1 MVRSMTKTKSKVVPT
16 KINFT
21 FSNVGN
27 RNEVRQR
34 VVQKFFEEMPGLG
47 KGGFQSKYLYYV
59 ETLEDGNRIY
69 LERPANLHNGFDF
82 LINVENINFS
92 ETSRIKH
99 NPSHNNIFNDLLAKQ
114 VESPEKYAELY
125 KLIEDVYN
133 CKEIKETDLRFN
145 TGYPVDLILKVAK
158 WFFIE
163 QDIRY
168 WNYSGRAMFMSG
180 IPKP

>member
-1 MVRSMTKTKSKVVPT
+1 MAKTKSKVIPT
-16 KINFT
+16 KIMFT
-21 FSNVGN
+21 FSNAGS

-34 VVQKFFEEMPGLG
+34 VVQKFFEETPGQG
-47 KGGFQSKYLYYV
+47 KGGLQSKYLYYV
-59 ETLEDGNRIY
+59 ETLNNGNRIY

-92 ETSRIKH
+92 TTNRIKH
-99 NPSHNNIFNDLLAKQ
+99 NPSHDDIFNDLQ
-114 VESPEKYAELY
+114 VKKAESPEKYAKLY

-133 CKEIKETDLRFN
+133 CKEIQEIDLSFN
-145 TGYPVDLILKVAK
+145 TRYPVDLLLKVIK

-168 WNYSGRAMFMSG
+168 WNYSGRALFMSRV
-180 IPKP
+180 PKP

>member
-1 MVRSMTKTKSKVVPT
+1 MVVAN
-16 KINFT
+16 KIEKF
-21 FSNVGN
+21 FSNSGT
-27 RNEVRQR
+27 RNEVRER
-34 VVQKFFEEMPGLG
+34 IIAEFIKEMPGTG
-47 KGGFQSKYLYYV
+47 NGDNQSKYLYYV
-59 ETLEDGNRIY
+59 ETLNDGNRIY

-92 ETSRIKH
+92 TTNRIKY
-99 NPSHNNIFNDLLAKQ
+99 NPSHDNIFSDLQ
-114 VESPEKYAELY
+114 VKKAESPEKYAKLY

-133 CKEIKETDLRFN
+133 CEEIPEIDLSFN

-180 IPKP
+180 VPKP

>member
-1 MVRSMTKTKSKVVPT
+1 MVRSMAKTKSKAVPT
-16 KINFT
+16 EINFT
-21 FSNVGN
+21 FSNAGN

-92 ETSRIKH
+92 TTSRIKH
-99 NPSHNNIFNDLLAKQ
+99 NPSHDNIFNDLLAKQ
-114 VESPEKYAELY
+114 VESSEKYAELY

>member
-1 MVRSMTKTKSKVVPT
+1 MVNAN
-16 KINFT
+16 KIEKF
-21 FSNVGN
+21 FSNSGT
-27 RNEVRQR
+27 RNEVRER
-34 VVQKFFEEMPGLG
+34 VITEFLKEVPGTG
-47 KGGFQSKYLYYV
+47 NGENQSKYLYFV
-59 ETLEDGNRIY
+59 ETLKDGNRIY

-92 ETSRIKH
+92 TTNRIKH
-99 NPSHNNIFNDLLAKQ
+99 NPSHDNIFNDLKIKKA
-114 VESPEKYAELY
+114 ESSEKYKKLY

-133 CKEIKETDLRFN
+133 CIEINYSDLQFN
-145 TGYPVDLILKVAK
+145 SGYPVDLILKVAK

-180 IPKP
+180 VPKP

>member
-1 MVRSMTKTKSKVVPT
+1 MVNAN
-16 KINFT
+16 KIEKF
-21 FSNVGN
+21 FSNSGT
-27 RNEVRQR
+27 RNEVRER
-34 VVQKFFEEMPGLG
+34 VIAEFLKEAPG
-47 KGGFQSKYLYYV
+47 KGNGENQSKYLYFV
-59 ETLEDGNRIY
+59 ETLKDGNRIY

-92 ETSRIKH
+92 TTNRIKY
-99 NPSHNNIFNDLLAKQ
+99 NPSHDNIFNDLKAKKA
-114 VESPEKYAELY
+114 ESPEKYKKLY

-133 CKEIKETDLRFN
+133 CKEIGDTNLKFSS
-145 TGYPVDLILKVAK
+145 GYSVDLILKVTK

-180 IPKP
+180 VPKP

>member
-1 MVRSMTKTKSKVVPT
+1 MVNAN
-16 KINFT
+16 KIEKF
-21 FSNVGN
+21 FSNSGT
-27 RNEVRQR
+27 RNEVRER
-34 VVQKFFEEMPGLG
+34 VIAEFLKEAPGTG
-47 KGGFQSKYLYYV
+47 NGENQSKYLYFV
-59 ETLEDGNRIY
+59 ETLKDGNRIY

-92 ETSRIKH
+92 TTNRVKY
-99 NPSHNNIFNDLLAKQ
+99 NPSHDNIFNDLKAKKA
-114 VESPEKYAELY
+114 ESPENYKKLY

-133 CKEIKETDLRFN
+133 CKEIQDTNLKFKD
-145 TGYPVDLILKVAK
+145 GYSVDLILKVAK

-180 IPKP
+180 VPKP

>member
-1 MVRSMTKTKSKVVPT
+1 MVNAN
-16 KINFT
+16 KIVKFFPNSGT
-21 FSNVGN
+21 
-27 RNEVRQR
+27 RNEVRGR
-34 VVQKFFEEMPGLG
+34 VITEFLKELPGTG
-47 KGGFQSKYLYYV
+47 NGEKQSKYLYFV
-59 ETLEDGNRIY
+59 ETLKDGNRIY

-92 ETSRIKH
+92 TTNRIKY
-99 NPSHNNIFNDLLAKQ
+99 NPSHDNIFNDLKAKKI
-114 VESPEKYAELY
+114 ESQEKYKKLY

-133 CKEIKETDLRFN
+133 CKEIEDTNLQFN
-145 TGYPVDLILKVAK
+145 SGYPVDLILKVAK

-180 IPKP
+180 VPKP

>member
-1 MVRSMTKTKSKVVPT
+1 MVNANKIVKSFPNSGT
-16 KINFT
+16 
-21 FSNVGN
+21 
-27 RNEVRQR
+27 RNEVRGR
-34 VVQKFFEEMPGLG
+34 VIAEFLKELPGTG
-47 KGGFQSKYLYYV
+47 NGEKQSKYLYFV
-59 ETLEDGNRIY
+59 ETLKDGKRIY

-92 ETSRIKH
+92 TTNRIKY
-99 NPSHNNIFNDLLAKQ
+99 NPSHDNIFNDLKAKKT
-114 VESPEKYAELY
+114 ESQEKYKKLY

-133 CKEIKETDLRFN
+133 CKEIEDTNLQFN
-145 TGYPVDLILKVAK
+145 SGYPVDLILKVAK

-180 IPKP
+180 VPKP

>member
-1 MVRSMTKTKSKVVPT
+1 MVRNMGKTKSKVVPT
-16 KINFT
+16 KIDFT
-21 FSNVGN
+21 FSNMGT
-27 RNEVRQR
+27 RNEVRQK
-34 VVQKFFEEMPGLG
+34 VVQKFFEEIPGKG

-59 ETLEDGNRIY
+59 ETLENGNRIY

-92 ETSRIKH
+92 MTNRIKH
-99 NPSHNNIFNDLLAKQ
+99 NPSHNNIFNDLQAKKT
-114 VESPEKYAELY
+114 ESPEKYAELY

-180 IPKP
+180 VPKP

>member
-1 MVRSMTKTKSKVVPT
+1 MVNAN
-16 KINFT
+16 KIEKF
-21 FSNVGN
+21 FSNYGT
-27 RNEVRQR
+27 RNEVRER
-34 VVQKFFEEMPGLG
+34 VIAEFLKEAPGTG
-47 KGGFQSKYLYYV
+47 NGENQSKYLYFV
-59 ETLEDGNRIY
+59 ETLKDGNRIY

-92 ETSRIKH
+92 TTNRLKY
-99 NPSHNNIFNDLLAKQ
+99 NPSHDNIFNDLKAKKE
-114 VESPEKYAELY
+114 ESPEKYKKLY

-133 CKEIKETDLRFN
+133 CKEIEDTNLKFDS
-145 TGYPVDLILKVAK
+145 GYSVDLILKVAK

-180 IPKP
+180 VPTP

>member
-1 MVRSMTKTKSKVVPT
+1 MVNAN
-16 KINFT
+16 KIEKF
-21 FSNVGN
+21 FSNSGT
-27 RNEVRQR
+27 RNEVRER
-34 VVQKFFEEMPGLG
+34 VIAEILKEAPGTG
-47 KGGFQSKYLYYV
+47 NGENQSKYLYFV
-59 ETLEDGNRIY
+59 ETLKDGNRIY

-92 ETSRIKH
+92 TTNRVKY
-99 NPSHNNIFNDLLAKQ
+99 NPSHDNIFNDLKAKK
-114 VESPEKYAELY
+114 EEYPEKYKKLY

-133 CKEIKETDLRFN
+133 CKEIEDTNLQFDS
-145 TGYPVDLILKVAK
+145 GYSVDLILKVAK

-180 IPKP
+180 VPTP

>member
-1 MVRSMTKTKSKVVPT
+1 MVKSKTKLIPKEVTIS
-16 KINFT
+16 
-21 FSNVGN
+21 FSNEGE
-27 RNEVRQR
+27 RNKIRQR
-34 VVQKFFEEMPGLG
+34 VINEFFKETPG
-47 KGGFQSKYLYYV
+47 KGTGGLQSKYIYYV
-59 ETLEDGNRIY
+59 ETLTSGQRVY

-92 ETSRIKH
+92 TTNRVKY
-99 NPSHNNIFNDLLAKQ
+99 NPSHINIFNDLIAKKA
-114 VESPEKYAELY
+114 ESPEMYLKLYELI
-125 KLIEDVYN
+125 KAVYN
-133 CKEIKETDLRFN
+133 CKEIPETNLKFK

-180 IPKP
+180 VPKP

>member
-1 MVRSMTKTKSKVVPT
+1 MFPPYP
-16 KINFT
+16 
-21 FSNVGN
+21 
-27 RNEVRQR
+27 Q
-34 VVQKFFEEMPGLG
+34 GLFLWTACPALYSLYQSASSG
-47 KGGFQSKYLYYV
+47 WLQEFPQIPLRFPFPQSKYLYFV
-59 ETLEDGNRIY
+59 ETLKDGNRIY

-92 ETSRIKH
+92 TTNRIKY
-99 NPSHNNIFNDLLAKQ
+99 NPSHDNIFNDLKAKKT
-114 VESPEKYAELY
+114 ESQEKYKKLY

-133 CKEIKETDLRFN
+133 CKEIEDTNLQFN
-145 TGYPVDLILKVAK
+145 SGYPVDLILKVAK

-180 IPKP
+180 VPKP